1 MRPGEDTLF
10 RQVLKKHPD
19 FDCCLA
25 LKCLALMRLGRET
38 EASALLEKVVFLSW
52 EKISLQLAIRGVG
65 FKPSWWGSTQCHD
78 HCIQGTSG
86 NWTILRIFLID
97 GCQEP
102 GKICRMYEGAVA
114 KEPNNEEFLTHL
126 FMSYVRLVMIVWFVF
141 THLFAGWEST
151 KSKKRQPEIFTK

>member
-1 MRPGEDTLF
+1 
-10 RQVLKKHPD
+10 
-19 FDCCLA
+19 
-25 LKCLALMRLGRET
+25 MRLGRET
-38 EASALLEKVVFLSW
+38 EASALLEKVVFLSCG
-52 EKISLQLAIRGVG
+52 KFHKSLQFKVLASSPVDEGALNAMTIAFRELQVIELFSG
-65 FKPSWWGSTQCHD
+65 F
-78 HCIQGTSG
+78 
-86 NWTILRIFLID
+86 LLIA

>member
-1 MRPGEDTLF
+1 MRPGEDTFF

-65 FKPSWWGSTQCHD
+65 FKPS
-78 HCIQGTSG
+78 
-86 NWTILRIFLID
+86 
-97 GCQEP
+97 
-102 GKICRMYEGAVA
+102 
-114 KEPNNEEFLTHL
+114 
-126 FMSYVRLVMIVWFVF
+126 
-141 THLFAGWEST
+141 
-151 KSKKRQPEIFTK
+151 